1 MNWVEK
7 LQFALKFI
15 YFKSKFLVRQR
26 NVIFTCRQKLVK
38 LVKWL
43 KISISTKHLES
54 AILYQNILPVGIIQ
68 LIHLKPQSPRPHI
81 QIRIPLTNSK
91 VIIHKVQLLFLDE
104 RKVELLREYF
114 HVDEN
119 FLSMTFKQKQLL
131 KKSQYFE
138 KSMTLSLH
146 SFISRK
152 YCNFETQLIF
162 SPNVE
167 NKVILR
173 TSWVISSQSKKCC
186 TNQPYS

>member
-1 MNWVEK
+1 MKILTNTK
-7 LQFALKFI
+7 LSEL
-15 YFKSKFLVRQR
+15 
-26 NVIFTCRQKLVK
+26 
-38 LVKWL
+38 
-43 KISISTKHLES
+43 

-81 QIRIPLTNSK
+81 QIRIPLTNTK
-91 VIIHKVQLLFLDE
+91 VIIHKVQLLFLEE

-119 FLSMTFKQKQLL
+119 FLSMTFKQKQLF

-152 YCNFETQLIF
+152 CCNFETQLMF
-162 SPNVE
+162 SQNVE

-173 TSWVISSQSKKCC
+173 TS
-186 TNQPYS
+186 